1 MSVQRISAAL
11 PRVKRLQ
18 MLKRVDILARARRP
32 PEMVRDGCSHKFFCA
47 TDCIFK
53 FQSAGETGGNPPRVR
68 AASPVRFDSPEKRR
82 PELANLVT
90 RKEQI
95 PGVASGKVS
104 PLYQNT
110 HPTFL

>member
-53 FQSAGETGGNPPRVR
+53 FQSAGETGGNCRPGR
-68 AASPVRFDSPEKRR
+68 AARPVRCDSAGKRR
-82 PELANLVT
+82 PEPANLFT
-90 RKEQI
+90 RKEEND
-95 PGVASGKVS
+95 GVVAGKVAA
-104 PLYQNT
+104 L
-110 HPTFL
+110 